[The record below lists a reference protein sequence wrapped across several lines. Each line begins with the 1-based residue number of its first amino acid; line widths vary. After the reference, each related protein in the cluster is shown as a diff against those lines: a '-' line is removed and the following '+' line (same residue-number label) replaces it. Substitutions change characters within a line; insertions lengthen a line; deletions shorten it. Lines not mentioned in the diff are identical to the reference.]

1 MDNKNEN
8 TEVINGTNTITQ
20 VSNSPAITIVNS
32 DPNIETISVD
42 QNGEVDPISIEY
54 NNYRND
60 LNNIYT
66 TTKEENSMTS
76 EFIVSNGKCIHTLT
90 IRQLDGS
97 RNVALTKEFDYTES
111 FKNNFLPS
119 MIEDYNKYN
128 SVFDSNIIIGE
139 NSLVTLM
146 IKTKENDTLS
156 IKNIDVDL
164 SSKLNDIIYLKN
176 VNNMNLKDSKDLL
189 DTINNRGIGNTWII
203 ILTTLLISMTL
214 VGTIFF
220 TIMSHR

>member
-139 NSLVTLM
+139 NSLVTL
-146 IKTKENDTLS
+146 
-156 IKNIDVDL
+156 
-164 SSKLNDIIYLKN
+164 IY
-176 VNNMNLKDSKDLL
+176 
-189 DTINNRGIGNTWII
+189 
-203 ILTTLLISMTL
+203 
-214 VGTIFF
+214 
-220 TIMSHR
+220 